1 MNSINITCDHAPT
14 LYSKCSLLGGQS
26 VNNRF
31 FKSAMSEQ
39 LGNSRLLPDHRL
51 ARAYQR
57 WAKGGTAILVTGNV
71 LRYQNFDRDSATL
84 RSRVLKDRLISVLEL
99 FLRKFGG
106 TCIWKYQ
113 MPWRD
118 WTRYEGLKTV
128 IVSHLC
134 ISPAKYNDYLH
145 NKL

>member
-1 MNSINITCDHAPT
+1 MHSLRLSEGCLSLP
-14 LYSKCSLLGGQS
+14 LLVSLELRRERSYSSS
-26 VNNRF
+26 
-31 FKSAMSEQ
+31 
-39 LGNSRLLPDHRL
+39 
-51 ARAYQR
+51 
-57 WAKGGTAILVTGNV
+57 TT

-84 RSRVLKDRLISVLEL
+84 RSRVLKDRLISVREL

-118 WTRYEGLKTV
+118 LTRYEGLKTV